1 MIINE
6 SINLSATLIVTNDN
20 NEEIPT
26 VVVRSK
32 LEEGGSSLTFTL
44 NVINETELINNAE
57 NIQTQLYEFM
67 NAIRTKMAELNYKL
81 TI

>member
-6 SINLSATLIVTNDN
+6 SINLSGTLIGTNDN

-44 NVINETELINNAE
+44 NVVNETELINNVE
-57 NIQTQLYEFM
+57 NIQAQLNEFM
-67 NAIRTKMAELNYKL
+67 SAIRTKMAELNYKL

>member
-6 SINLSATLIVTNDN
+6 SINLSATLIGTNDN

-44 NVINETELINNAE
+44 NVINETELINNVE
-57 NIQTQLYEFM
+57 NIQTQLNEFM
-67 NAIRTKMAELNYKL
+67 SAIRTKMAELNYKL

>member
-6 SINLSATLIVTNDN
+6 SINLSATLIGTNDN

-57 NIQTQLYEFM
+57 NIQTQLNEFM
-67 NAIRTKMAELNYKL
+67 SAIRTKMAELNYKL